1 MKKKITFGINKEEK
15 KLHETADKD
24 ILEKIKRK
32 KDPQL
37 NNKMIVSPMLEE
49 KTNKSKGDITG
60 VLSKM
65 KIDSCEIPTNLATK
79 DTNSNGN
86 YLTNGPSNLTNS
98 NELIDDTNTK
108 LSNNITSQNSV
119 NISTKSFEPN
129 PRLSQDNK
137 FYYLERENQH
147 LINIYGTELYDY
159 SKELENECVFKDLL
173 QRHKVDPS
181 VRTKMVD
188 WMIEVL
194 YAYHSDAPTLFLAVH
209 LFDSYIAKSESVL
222 INNEIHLTGI
232 VCIYLA
238 SKMEDLIPLR
248 MSHVK
253 AKIGHNKFSEKKI
266 REKEKMILQTINFKM
281 ITTSTYDFVKTFI
294 FDFYHNNQESIK
306 KLNMYKHIDCFEN
319 ICLFLSK
326 LMFHNEEFTDY
337 KYSLKAIASIVTA
350 FDILRS
356 HAKDLS
362 KDSENFMRQWVR
374 NFLIFLDFVLNK

>member
-15 KLHETADKD
+15 KILDVADREIVDKN
-24 ILEKIKRK
+24 KRK
-32 KDPQL
+32 KDISI
-37 NNKMIVSPMLEE
+37 NHKMIISPLIEE
-49 KTNKSKGDITG
+49 KTEKLKADKITG

-65 KIDSCEIPTNLATK
+65 NIDSGEIPAHIKTK

-86 YLTNGPSNLTNS
+86 CQTQTANNSTNS
-98 NELIDDTNTK
+98 NGLNEAMK
-108 LSNNITSQNSV
+108 LSNNISNGNSLNV
-119 NISTKSFEPN
+119 SLKPGVSEHN

-137 FYYLERENQH
+137 FYYIERENQH
-147 LINIYGTELYDY
+147 LINKYGSELYDY

-173 QRHKVDPS
+173 VRHKVDPS

-194 YAYHSDAPTLFLAVH
+194 YAYHSDSPTLFLAVH
-209 LFDSYIAKSESVL
+209 LFDSYIAKSETIL
-222 INNEIHLTGI
+222 TNNDVHLVGI

-266 REKEKMILQTINFKM
+266 REKEKIILQTINFKM
-281 ITTSTYDFVKTFI
+281 IATSTYDFVKTFI
-294 FDFYHNNQESIK
+294 FDFYHNNQESIM
-306 KLNMYKHIDCFEN
+306 KLNMYKHIECFEN
-319 ICLFLSK
+319 ICLFLCK
-326 LMFHNEEFTDY
+326 LMFHNEEFTNY

-356 HAKDLS
+356 HAKDFS
-362 KDSENFMRQWVR
+362 KDSETFMRQWVR
-374 NFLIFLDFVLNK
+374 NSFNFF

>member
-1 MKKKITFGINKEEK
+1 MKKKITFGISKEEK
-15 KLHETADKD
+15 KIHENADRETN
-24 ILEKIKRK
+24 EKNKRK
-32 KDPQL
+32 KDIL
-37 NNKMIVSPMLEE
+37 TNHKMIISPMIEE
-49 KTNKSKGDITG
+49 KADKSKVDITG

-65 KIDSCEIPTNLATK
+65 NIDSGEIPTHIKTK
-79 DTNSNGN
+79 DTKISNGNFQTNTANNSTNSNGLN
-86 YLTNGPSNLTNS
+86 YVTNLSDSISNPSSLN
-98 NELIDDTNTK
+98 
-108 LSNNITSQNSV
+108 V
-119 NISTKSFEPN
+119 STKPSVSELN

-137 FYYLERENQH
+137 FYYIERENQH
-147 LINIYGTELYDY
+147 LINKYGTELYDY

-173 QRHKVDPS
+173 VRHKVDPS

-209 LFDSYIAKSESVL
+209 LFDSYIAKSETVL
-222 INNEIHLTGI
+222 TNNEIHLTGI

-266 REKEKMILQTINFKM
+266 REKEKIILQTINFKM
-281 ITTSTYDFVKTFI
+281 IATSTYDFVKTFI

-306 KLNMYKHIDCFEN
+306 KLNMYKHIECFEN

-326 LMFHNEEFTDY
+326 LMFHNEEFTNY

-374 NFLIFLDFVLNK
+374 NSFNFS